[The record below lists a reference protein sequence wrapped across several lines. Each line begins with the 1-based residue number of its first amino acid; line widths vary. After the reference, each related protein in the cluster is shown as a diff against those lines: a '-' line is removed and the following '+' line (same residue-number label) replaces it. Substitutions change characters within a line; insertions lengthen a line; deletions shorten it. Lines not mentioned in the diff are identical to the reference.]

1 MLDLAGS
8 YCFGCPAMGRRGRIR
23 AAGKLESRLAEAVN
37 RYMDT
42 GGSVPGGMS
51 PWEIPTVVA
60 CRRVIADT
68 VAMTPLYAVRNGTP
82 APRQP
87 AIYTRPDPLEPR
99 WLSMWRMVD
108 QLTGYGHVW
117 LQPTAWDAAD
127 WPLIVRVRDASQGS
141 PRFTPSGQIESVW
154 LDGDTH
160 DIGPHPGAGGR
171 PGGVIWVPYEV
182 PFAGSA
188 GIPPMSRCWRAAEY
202 LAALYEM
209 AGSFWEAGF
218 PSLAV
223 SVLARLSPDD
233 TAKLKQQV
241 LGAWSRRHEPAIF
254 DNGATLQPVG
264 SSAVESQLVES
275 IGVANAEICRAFGVM
290 PSIVNVAA
298 SDSLTYATTEGEF
311 SKWRAIGLGPYLGRL
326 ESAWTD
332 CQPHGTAALFDTSEL
347 TKPSL
352 AEQGQ
357 YANLALAG
365 EPWLTV
371 DEVRARIHLGPMGAT
386 RPRPLPGDRPASRLT
401 ALPQRITS

>member
-1 MLDLAGS
+1 
-8 YCFGCPAMGRRGRIR
+8 MGRRARIR
-23 AAGKLESRLAEAVN
+23 AAGKLESRLAEAVS

-42 GGSVPGGMS
+42 GGATGCGLS
-51 PWEIPTVVA
+51 PWEVPTVVA

-68 VAMTPLYAVRNGTP
+68 VAFTPMYAVRNGAP
-82 APRQP
+82 ARRQP

-127 WPLIVRVRDASQGS
+127 WPLIVRVRDASHGS
-141 PRFTPSGQIESVW
+141 ARFDPTGQIESVW
-154 LDGDTH
+154 LDGDVH
-160 DIGPHPGAGGR
+160 DIGPHPGTRDEAA
-171 PGGVIWVPYEV
+171 GVIWVPYEV
-182 PFAGSA
+182 PAAGSS
-188 GIPPMSRCWRAAEY
+188 GVSPMSRCWRAAEY

-233 TAKLKQQV
+233 TAKLKEQV
-241 LGAWSRRHEPAIF
+241 LGAWSRRHEPAIM
-254 DNGATLQPVG
+254 DNGATLNPVG

-275 IGVANAEICRAFGVM
+275 IGMANAEICRTFGVM

-298 SDSLTYATTEGEF
+298 GDSLTYATTEGEF
-311 SKWRAIGLGPYLGRL
+311 SKWRSIGLGPYLGRL
-326 ESAWTD
+326 QSAWTD
-332 CQPHGTAALFDTSEL
+332 CQPHGTAAVFDTSEL

-352 AEQGQ
+352 TEQGQ

-365 EPWLTV
+365 EPWMTV
-371 DEVRARIHLGPMGAT
+371 DEIRARSQLPPSGSA
-386 RPRPLPGDRPASRLT
+386 RPAPAPGDRHPASRLT
-401 ALPQRITS
+401 ALPDRRTS

>member
-1 MLDLAGS
+1 
-8 YCFGCPAMGRRGRIR
+8 
-23 AAGKLESRLAEAVN
+23 
-37 RYMDT
+37 MDT
-42 GGSVPGGMS
+42 GGVAGCGLS

-68 VAMTPLYAVRNGTP
+68 VAQTPLYGVRNGQP
-82 APRQP
+82 LPRQP
-87 AIYTRPDPLEPR
+87 AIFTRPDPLEPR
-99 WLSMWRMVD
+99 WLSIWRMVD
-108 QLTGYGHVW
+108 QLTGYGHCW

-141 PRFTPSGQIESVW
+141 ARFSPSGQLESVW
-154 LDGDTH
+154 LDGDVH
-160 DIGPHPGAGGR
+160 GIGAQPGEI
-171 PGGVIWVPYEV
+171 IWVPYEV
-182 PFAGSA
+182 PYAGSA
-188 GIPPMSRCWRAAEY
+188 GVPPMSRCWRAAEY

-233 TAKLKQQV
+233 TTKLKDQV
-241 LGAWSRRHEPAIF
+241 LGAWSRRHEPAVL
-254 DNGATLQPVG
+254 DNGATLNPVG

-275 IGVANAEICRAFGVM
+275 IGMANAEICRTFGVM

-298 SDSLTYATTEGEF
+298 ADSLTYATTEGEF
-311 SKWRAIGLGPYLGRL
+311 SKWRAIGLGSYYARL

-332 CQPHGTAALFDTSEL
+332 LQPHGTAATFDTTEL

-357 YANLALAG
+357 YFTLALAG

-371 DEVRARIHLGPMGAT
+371 DEVRARSHMPPMGTGQT
-386 RPRPLPGDRPASRLT
+386 RPRPGDRPAGRNT
-401 ALPQRITS
+401 VTPLPTLERITS

>member
-1 MLDLAGS
+1 
-8 YCFGCPAMGRRGRIR
+8 MGRRARIR
-23 AAGKLESRLAEAVN
+23 AAGKLESRLADAVS

-42 GGSVPGGMS
+42 GGASGCGLS

-68 VAMTPLYAVRNGTP
+68 VASTPLYAVKDG
-82 APRQP
+82 APTRRQP

-99 WLSMWRMVD
+99 WLSIWRMVD
-108 QLTGYGHVW
+108 QLTGYGHCW

-127 WPLIVRVRDASQGS
+127 WPLIVRVRDASAGS
-141 PRFTPSGQIESVW
+141 ARFNPAGELEAVW
-154 LDGDTH
+154 LDGVEH
-160 DIGPHPGAGGR
+160 GIGAHPGPR
-171 PGGVIWVPYEV
+171 PSDPGEIIWVPYEV
-182 PFAGSA
+182 PHAGSA
-188 GIPPMSRCWRAAEY
+188 GCSPMSRCWRAAEY

-241 LGAWSRRHEPAIF
+241 LGAWSRRHEPAIM
-254 DNGATLQPVG
+254 DNGATLNPVG

-275 IGVANAEICRAFGVM
+275 IGMANAEICRTFGVM
-290 PSIVNVAA
+290 PSIVNVAGG
-298 SDSLTYATTEGEF
+298 DSLTYATTEGEF
-311 SKWRAIGLGPYLGRL
+311 SKWRAIGLGPYMTRL

-332 CQPHGTAALFDTSEL
+332 CQPHGTAAVFDTSEM

-357 YANLALAG
+357 YATLALAG
-365 EPWLTV
+365 APWMTV
-371 DEVRARIHLGPMGAT
+371 DEVRSRSHLPPAGALAP
-386 RPRPLPGDRPASRLT
+386 RPRPGDRPAARLT
-401 ALPQRITS
+401 ALPDPERITS